1 MKKILIMLLSSILGA
16 TAIFMILMDNVVA
29 VCILGLLSF
38 IVGAAGFDN
47 SDVEAKRSG
56 EKR

>member
-1 MKKILIMLLSSILGA
+1 MKKILITLFSSILGA
-16 TAIFMILMDNVVA
+16 TAVFMILMDNVWA
-29 VCILGLLSF
+29 VCIFGLLAF